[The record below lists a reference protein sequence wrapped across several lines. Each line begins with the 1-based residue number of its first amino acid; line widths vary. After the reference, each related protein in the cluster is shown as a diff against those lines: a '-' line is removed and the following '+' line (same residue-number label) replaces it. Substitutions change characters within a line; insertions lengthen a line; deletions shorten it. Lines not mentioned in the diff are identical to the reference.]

1 MKRVLAGITMLCMM
15 IPLAACG
22 DGGEKTS
29 AENESKQMTVAD
41 CELLYEES
49 AIMTDLDGD
58 NALVS
63 TLTYTNNGDE
73 ESSFAWAVIYEAK
86 QGDAVLEKAYVFE
99 NQAENILLADSLYE
113 YVPAKG
119 SAKVYL
125 AFKLN
130 DLTTPVTLS
139 FEDFFWIAEPQ
150 TVMVD
155 ISKLPVAPTAP
166 AADEDAQAYWN
177 GGWYGWWE
185 FQDCTGDYAGNEGGR
200 FDACALVTLD
210 QNNVGL
216 LEIWDKVT
224 TIDNPVGCI
233 AVRLDENAGGDYG
246 ALYSKDGSFMYQDIA
261 ADEWEIRSDGA
272 NYPDTMLIEGE
283 HTDDGGSYSYVLCL
297 RPWGMAWDDV
307 EAEHPESLPDHY
319 ADWYLPLIQA
329 HEDMPPQM
337 DLQ

>member
-22 DGGEKTS
+22 GGEKTP
-29 AENESKQMTVAD
+29 AANETKPMTVAD

-49 AIMTDLDGD
+49 TIMTDFDGD
-58 NALVS
+58 DALVS

-73 ESSFAWAVIYEAK
+73 ESSFGWTVIYGAK
-86 QGDAVLEKAYVFE
+86 QGDAALEDAYVFE
-99 NQAENILLADSLYE
+99 NQAENILMADSIYE
-113 YVPAKG
+113 SVPAKG

-130 DLTTPVTLS
+130 DLTTPVMLS
-139 FEDFFWIAEPQ
+139 FEDFSNAEPQ
-150 TVMVD
+150 TVTVD
-155 ISKLPVAPTAP
+155 VSKLPVAPKAP

-177 GGWYGWWE
+177 GGWYGWWTL
-185 FQDCTGDYAGNEGGR
+185 QDCTGDYADNEGVY

-210 QNNVGL
+210 RNNAGL
-216 LEIWDKVT
+216 LEIWDEET
-224 TIDNPVGCI
+224 TIDTPIGYI

-246 ALYSKDGSFMYQDIA
+246 ALYSKDGSFMYNDIA
-261 ADEWEIRSDGA
+261 TDEWEIRTDGA

-283 HTDDGGSYSYVLCL
+283 HADEDGSYSYVLCL

-329 HEDMPPQM
+329 NEDMPPQM